1 MTMLRRLAYT
11 VALLL
16 AFAAPTAAQDKP
28 QEKPKEPPKEAAT
41 AVDVTGTWDITVE
54 TPQGTMALAS
64 TFKHE
69 GEKLTG
75 TQSSQMG
82 DNTLEGTVKGAD
94 IAFAIVVNMQG
105 QDLRISYT
113 GKIDGDSMSGSIEF
127 GTFGTSTWA
136 AKRRK

>member
-1 MTMLRRLAYT
+1 MTMLRRLAFT
-11 VALLL
+11 LAILLSL
-16 AFAAPTAAQDKP
+16 AGPVAAQDKP
-28 QEKPKEPPKEAAT
+28 QEKPKDPPKEAA
-41 AVDVTGTWDITVE
+41 AVDVSGTWDIAVE

-64 TFKHE
+64 TFKQE

-105 QDLRISYT
+105 QDLTISYT
-113 GKIDGDSMSGSIEF
+113 GKVDGDTMSGAIEF
-127 GTFGTSTWA
+127 GTFGTSSWT
-136 AKRRK
+136 AKKRK